1 MAIPTRA
8 RRAAPA
14 SANEYGNNSS
24 SAGTATTPSAQW
36 LAKAETWDSTAQAVS
51 QENLGPV
58 LEYLLTSQD
67 QALSLGEIVTTAKV
81 FKVLAD
87 MSRTSDIRQVL
98 TEATELGSVSCHLL
112 QRTVASL
119 SSGPSQQHVADERAE
134 HVFLLVQL
142 LRCICNQSADNDAG
156 RAKILQHGG
165 ISTLAAVLRSV
176 DEVWREPLLVG
187 QAAFGAALNVSLDNA
202 ECTAA
207 LISAGAMGPHI
218 RALSPD
224 AAGSGDE
231 LFQIWS
237 IICMSLDN
245 MCEHEQAVPELE
257 GHADLAP
264 SMLGSLVRITQMLSN
279 GETTN
284 EDTAK
289 ALRGAQRTLLWILC
303 ETLEKSA
310 GIRKQLCQPQAM
322 LSLFDVLEFY
332 LCNGAESEGQAD
344 DEQGAEP
351 GTATEAAPQPLPPNK
366 PMPQTTNRSADAITQ
381 MIVGVSGEDEGLE
394 VLFENQRLMDR
405 LLSAFTSG
413 PGAAP
418 DPQDQRHDAMAA
430 AAALCLG
437 NLARTDNHC
446 SRLVAEHP
454 ALVRTLIH
462 DWFASRGPNVRT
474 RHAASGLLKNLC
486 LASAN
491 KQRMADFGL
500 IAVAADNIDTAVVP
514 IMANAIGILR
524 HLLNGPAAVEVVS
537 ELLLLRQPR
546 QQSSSKRAEE
556 CALETLLRA
565 VRETDIDGIRCEGTR
580 LVAAVVKKVYLRKDE
595 RQPQLERAQQDLE
608 ARGAELVEPLVRL
621 VMLDGQRHPLLQQ
634 ESLVALTVLVSASS
648 SRASYAHSIVRLLA
662 PENSVPLANP
672 MAQDAE
678 EEADDDKDKGEDSD
692 KKTAAEVEGFA
703 GILRGLLN
711 PEGAVWPQTTL
722 QAKSM
727 VTQLKASMQAAGLQ
741 SFDPV
746 GLAKLQTDILP
757 LAD

>member
-8 RRAAPA
+8 RRTSATAADA
-14 SANEYGNNSS
+14 ADGNNHNSS
-24 SAGTATTPSAQW
+24 TTNATSTPSAQW
-36 LAKAETWDSTAQAVS
+36 LAKAESWESKAQAVS

-58 LEYLLTSQD
+58 LEHLLTSQD
-67 QALSLGEIVTTAKV
+67 KALGPEEIVTTAKV

-98 TEATELGSVSCHLL
+98 TDNTELGSVSCRLL
-112 QRTVASL
+112 QRAEASL
-119 SSGPSQQHVADERAE
+119 SSGQLQQHVADERAE

-156 RAKILQHGG
+156 RAKILENCG
-165 ISTLAAVLRSV
+165 ISTLAAVLLSV

-218 RALSPD
+218 RALCPD
-224 AAGSGDE
+224 AAGSDDK
-231 LFQIWS
+231 LFQIWPV
-237 IICMSLDN
+237 ICMSLDN

-257 GHADLAP
+257 GHADFAQ
-264 SMLGSLVRITQMLSN
+264 SMLGSLARITQILSN
-279 GETTN
+279 DSVAN
-284 EDTAK
+284 EVAGK

-303 ETLEKSA
+303 ESLEKSA
-310 GIRKQLCQPQAM
+310 GIRKQLCQPESM
-322 LSLFDVLEFY
+322 LSLFDVLEYY
-332 LCNGAESEGQAD
+332 LCNGTESEDQDDGEQDAD
-344 DEQGAEP
+344 PEP
-351 GTATEAAPQPLPPNK
+351 APQPLPPNK
-366 PMPQTTNRSADAITQ
+366 PMPQTTNRSADATTQ

-405 LLSAFTSG
+405 LLGAFTS
-413 PGAAP
+413 AP
-418 DPQDQRHDAMAA
+418 SSASDPQGRRHDAMAA

-446 SRLVAEHP
+446 SRLAAEHP
-454 ALVRTLIH
+454 ALVRALIH
-462 DWFASRGPNVRT
+462 DWFASRSPNVRT

-486 LASAN
+486 LAAAN

-500 IAVAADNIDTAVVP
+500 VSVAADNIDTAVVP

-524 HLLNGPAAVEVVS
+524 HLLNGPAAMEVVS
-537 ELLLLRQPR
+537 ELLVLRQPK
-546 QQSSSKRAEE
+546 QQSSNKRTEE
-556 CALETLLRA
+556 CALETLIRA

-580 LVAAVVKKVYLRKDE
+580 LVAAVVKKVYLRKDG
-595 RQPQLERAQQDLE
+595 RQPQLERVQQDLE
-608 ARGAELVEPLVRL
+608 ARGAELVLPLIRL

-672 MAQDAE
+672 MSQDE
-678 EEADDDKDKGEDSD
+678 DEDADDDDDKGGDSD
-692 KKTAAEVEGFA
+692 KKTTAEVEGFA
-703 GILRGLLN
+703 GVLRGLLK
-711 PEGAVWPQTTL
+711 PEGTVWPQTTL

-727 VTQLKASMQAAGLQ
+727 VTQLKASMQSADLQ

>member
-1 MAIPTRA
+1 MAIPTRTQ
-8 RRAAPA
+8 RVAAA
-14 SANEYGNNSS
+14 DSNRDNNSS
-24 SAGTATTPSAQW
+24 AETAMTPSAQW
-36 LAKAETWDSTAQAVS
+36 LAKADSWESTAQAVS

-58 LEYLLTSQD
+58 LEYLLTFQD
-67 QALSLGEIVTTAKV
+67 QALSSGQIVTTAKV

-87 MSRTSDIRQVL
+87 MGRFSDIRREL
-98 TEATELGSVSCHLL
+98 TETTELGSVSCHLL
-112 QRTVASL
+112 QRTETSL
-119 SSGPSQQHVADERAE
+119 SSNPQQQQVPDERAE

-187 QAAFGAALNVSLDNA
+187 QAAFGAALNVALDNA

-218 RALSPD
+218 RGLCLD
-224 AAGSGDE
+224 ATRSED
-231 LFQIWS
+231 LFRIWP

-257 GHADLAP
+257 GHAEYAQSL
-264 SMLGSLVRITQMLSN
+264 LGSLVRITQMLSN
-279 GETTN
+279 NDITDD
-284 EDTAK
+284 DTGK

-310 GIRKQLCQPQAM
+310 GIRKQLCQPETM
-322 LSLFDVLEFY
+322 LSLFDVLDFY
-332 LCNGAESEGQAD
+332 LCNRAESEEQAD
-344 DEQGAEP
+344 AEQDGKPETAA
-351 GTATEAAPQPLPPNK
+351 GTAAQPLPPNK
-366 PMPQTTNRSADAITQ
+366 PMPQKTNRNADAITQ

-394 VLFENQRLMDR
+394 VLFENPRLMNR
-405 LLSAFTSG
+405 LLSAFASTSTT
-413 PGAAP
+413 AS

-437 NLARTDNHC
+437 NLARTDSHC

-462 DWFASRGPNVRT
+462 DWFASRKPNVRT
-474 RHAASGLLKNLC
+474 RHAVSGLLKNLC
-486 LASAN
+486 LASTN

-500 IAVAADNIDTAVVP
+500 ITVAADNIDTAVVP

-524 HLLNGPAAVEVVS
+524 HLLNGPAAVEIVS
-537 ELLLLRQPR
+537 EMLRLRKPRQP
-546 QQSSSKRAEE
+546 SSSKRTEE
-556 CALETLLRA
+556 CALEALLRA
-565 VRETDIDGIRCEGTR
+565 VKETDIDGIRCEGTR

-595 RQPQLERAQQDLE
+595 RQPLLEQAQQDLE
-608 ARGAELVEPLVRL
+608 ARGVELVVPLVRL
-621 VMLDGQRHPLLQQ
+621 IMLDGQRHPLLQQ
-634 ESLVALTVLVSASS
+634 ESLVALTILVSASS
-648 SRASYAHSIVRLLA
+648 SRALYAQSIVRLLV

-672 MAQDAE
+672 AAQCKDG
-678 EEADDDKDKGEDSD
+678 EAKDDKEEDSGS
-692 KKTAAEVEGFA
+692 KTKAEVEGFA
-703 GILRGLLN
+703 GILCALLR

-727 VTQLKASMQAAGLQ
+727 VTQLKSSVQATDLW
-741 SFDPV
+741 SFDPI
-746 GLAKLQTDILP
+746 GLAKLQNDILP
-757 LAD
+757 LAV